1 MNLSKQSRKIERMNA
16 SLRNFVFVM
25 CCSTVFVGCQTTKPM
40 NGQPIVRHMAP
51 QSVHAGASNTETAKY
66 TRAGGA
72 NSQVQQA
79 SAQSYD
85 EQPQIADNQVEQAS
99 YVTPL
104 GASQRAVF
112 QGRMGQAVSRQSACG
127 CPSCNTGSQTYCPV
141 YTDLGE
147 SCPPP
152 SERTSTQ
159 WIDPQEY
166 IFDGGDREPW
176 VVVRNDGEV
185 AGLQPEDTVIHY
197 ETKSGDTFVEPACR
211 TPIYSPRFAAVR
223 KITTTRESDVAV
235 SPYAARQPIATGLKR
250 EALPPLKVRQPI
262 RALPEKGVRV
272 VEAFRDRNRGIPVER
287 TIPTL
292 GFEDAVLPYADIQFL
307 RTGLKHETDI
317 VKLQR
322 GVAAAREWASE
333 ESIQVIIDGEEAAI
347 MKEEKATSEI
357 VLYDYRGKP
366 CIRICKVASHQIA
379 APGDEIEFTIRFDN
393 TGVEAVDNVVIL
405 DSLAPRLEYIEDSQ
419 KSSIAT
425 GFSTTENAAGSSVL
439 RWELEKPMG
448 SGEGGYIRFRCRVR

>member
-1 MNLSKQSRKIERMNA
+1 MNA
-16 SLRNFVFVM
+16 SLRKFVFVS
-25 CCSTVFVGCQTTKPM
+25 CCSVALLGCRTTGPI
-40 NGQPIVRHMAP
+40 NGQPVVKRAAS
-51 QSVHAGASNTETAKY
+51 QSYHPNAVERELAKSSPAIGS
-66 TRAGGA
+66 TSR
-72 NSQVQQA
+72 VQQA
-79 SAQSYD
+79 SA
-85 EQPQIADNQVEQAS
+85 EQPVGQGQVEQVG
-99 YVTPL
+99 YVTATGP
-104 GASQRAVF
+104 AQRAVF
-112 QGRMGQAVSRQSACG
+112 QGRVAQTAQPHSACG
-127 CPSCNTGSQTYCPV
+127 CPSCNSDSQTYCPV

-152 SERTSTQ
+152 SERTSIP

-176 VVVRNDGEV
+176 VVVRNDGQV

-197 ETKSGDTFVEPACR
+197 DTKSGDTFVEPACR

-223 KITTTRESDVAV
+223 KITTTRESDVAI
-235 SPYAARQPIATGLKR
+235 SPYAARQPIATSMKR
-250 EALPPLKVRQPI
+250 DALPPLKVRQPV

-292 GFEDAVLPYADIQFL
+292 GFEDTVLPYADIQFL
-307 RTGLKHETDI
+307 RTGQKDETDI

-333 ESIQVIIDGEEAAI
+333 ESIQVIIDGDEAAI
-347 MKEEKATSEI
+347 MKEEKSTAEI
-357 VLYDYRGKP
+357 VLYDYHGKP

-393 TGVEAVDNVVIL
+393 TGVEEVNNVVIL
-405 DSLAPRLEYIEDSQ
+405 DSLAPRLEYVEDSQ
-419 KSSIAT
+419 KTSIET
-425 GFSTTENAAGSSVL
+425 KFSTTENQAGSSVL
-439 RWELEKPMG
+439 RWELSNTLG
-448 SGEGGYIRFRCRVR
+448 AGQGGYIRFRCRVR